1 MEQVEKMS
9 NSQLIAEQHGD
20 PEVSPIFSRCV
31 SESEVSQSPTCYFT
45 KNGMPMKMWRP
56 PDVPTEEEW
65 AVQYQMIVP
74 KTYRPD
80 VLSTAGETPLPGH
93 LGVNKTCQRFLDH
106 LYWLSLRKVVAQY
119 CKSFHTC

>member
-9 NSQLIAEQHGD
+9 TSQLITEQHGD
-20 PEVSPIFSRCV
+20 PRVSPIFSRSV
-31 SESEVSQSPTCYFT
+31 SESEVSQNPTCCFT
-45 KNGMPMKMWRP
+45 KNGVAMKMWRL
-56 PDVPTEEEW
+56 PDIPTEEEW

-80 VLSTAGETPLPGH
+80 VLSTADETPLPGQ

-106 LYWLSLRKVVAQY
+106 FYRLSLRKVVAQY
-119 CKSFHTC
+119 C

>member
-9 NSQLIAEQHGD
+9 TSQLITEQHGD
-20 PEVSPIFSRCV
+20 PEVSPIFSRSV
-31 SESEVSQSPTCYFT
+31 SESEVSQNPTCCFT
-45 KNGMPMKMWRP
+45 KNGVAMKMWRP
-56 PDVPTEEEW
+56 PDIPTEEEW

-80 VLSTAGETPLPGH
+80 VLSTADETPLPGQ

-106 LYWLSLRKVVAQY
+106 FYRLSLRKVVAQY
-119 CKSFHTC
+119 C

>member
-9 NSQLIAEQHGD
+9 TSQLITEQHGD
-20 PEVSPIFSRCV
+20 PEVSPIFSRSV
-31 SESEVSQSPTCYFT
+31 SESEVSQNPTCYFT
-45 KNGMPMKMWRP
+45 KNGVPMKMWRP
-56 PDVPTEEEW
+56 PAVPTEEVW

-80 VLSTAGETPLPGH
+80 VLSTADETPLPGH

-106 LYWLSLRKVVAQY
+106 FYRLSLRKVVAQY
-119 CKSFHTC
+119 C

>member
-9 NSQLIAEQHGD
+9 TSQLITEQHGD
-20 PEVSPIFSRCV
+20 PKVSPIFSRSV
-31 SESEVSQSPTCYFT
+31 SESEVSQ
-45 KNGMPMKMWRP
+45 N
-56 PDVPTEEEW
+56 PTEEEW

-80 VLSTAGETPLPGH
+80 VLSTADETPLPGH

-106 LYWLSLRKVVAQY
+106 LYWLSLTKVVAQY
-119 CKSFHTC
+119 CKSSHTC

>member
-9 NSQLIAEQHGD
+9 TSQLITEEHGD
-20 PEVSPIFSRCV
+20 PEVSPIFSRSV
-31 SESEVSQSPTCYFT
+31 SESEVSQNPTCYFM
-45 KNGMPMKMWRP
+45 KNVMPMKMWRP

-80 VLSTAGETPLPGH
+80 VLSTADETPLPGH

-106 LYWLSLRKVVAQY
+106 LYWLSLTKVVAQY